1 MPTNDSTAEKA
12 TVPRGAARIAVDT
25 NGHTHWFPGAAKD
38 RRVFI
43 TDGRDVLETHDLRDL
58 ADAGAL
64 DAPTPRAWVDAFD
77 TDAAGIATDLL
88 AGSLFDQLADAME
101 AAQ

>member
-1 MPTNDSTAEKA
+1 MPTNDNVPSRVGRPASLSTRTA
-12 TVPRGAARIAVDT
+12 TRTGSPARRRTGASSSPT
-25 NGHTHWFPGAAKD
+25 AASCSK
-38 RRVFI
+38 
-43 TDGRDVLETHDLRDL
+43 DL
-58 ADAGAL
+58 ADAGAI

-77 TDAAGIATDLL
+77 ADAAGIATDLL